1 MKDTCASHDGRISEA
16 EIHSLVGTF
25 YTRIQSDDLSGPI
38 FDAHVGDGWD
48 AHLDKMCDFW
58 SSILLATGRFRGNPI
73 VAHQGVPEIT
83 SEGFDRWLVLFE
95 DVASDVLSSTHALD
109 RVARAPRMRFV
120 LEGRIA
126 PVTP

>member
-1 MKDTCASHDGRISEA
+1 VKDTCASNDGRISEA
-16 EIHSLVGTF
+16 EIRSLVVTCCS
-25 YTRIQSDDLSGPI
+25 RIQSRDLPRAI
-38 FDAHVGDGWD
+38 FEIHVGDGWD
-48 AHLDKMCDFW
+48 AHLDKIWGFW
-58 SSILLATGRFRGNPI
+58 SSILLATGHFRGNPI
-73 VAHQGVPEIT
+73 VAYWSVSDIT
-83 SEGFDRWLVLFE
+83 REGFDRWLSLFE